1 MQPTYVNIKP
11 KEPRLGLMHHDSDTQ
26 ATYQNL
32 HVGMGAASS
41 PMVSDSS
48 SYLSASPPRVSGP
61 KMAFYAQLDFSRPAT
76 SNPKG
81 KGGDG
86 HERKRSSED
95 GEIYMTL
102 NLSGVAPPPN
112 KTPEPMETSRTRHS
126 PPPTQIQLPK
136 AQQSSTEV
144 SRPGAAAVIQN
155 RDDGLTVNY
164 STLNFD
170 AMRALQLTRDKRKT

>member
-1 MQPTYVNIKP
+1 MIPTDGGPHSRRKSSRPPSASSTGSAVTPLSAAAQRSPDYVNIKPLAFYMEPTYVNIKP
-11 KEPRLGLMHHDSDTQ
+11 KEPRLGLMHHDSDAQ

-61 KMAFYAQLDFSRPAT
+61 KMAFYAQLDFSRPPT

-126 PPPTQIQLPK
+126 PPPTQI
-136 AQQSSTEV
+136 
-144 SRPGAAAVIQN
+144 
-155 RDDGLTVNY
+155 
-164 STLNFD
+164 
-170 AMRALQLTRDKRKT
+170 